1 MFLIRSELLILHLL
15 KTSVNHFFT
24 GRNTTVNNMGNQ
36 RIILIV
42 LVVIAA
48 IVFGAYKMGV
58 FSSEEEV
65 AVDSG
70 RSRASRS
77 IPVSGL
83 IAQPQVLESKITITG
98 SVIANESVEI
108 ASEISGKIE
117 SIFFDEGTDVKKGDL
132 LLTLNSDELEAQ
144 YEKLKYS
151 KKLRED
157 SEYRQRKL
165 LEKEAISQEEYE
177 IALTELNT
185 SIADIKLVE
194 AQLSKTKIRAP
205 FSGIIGLRYVSEGSY
220 INTNTR
226 IAYLASINPVKLEF
240 SVPGK
245 YSSKIKNG
253 DKIIFNTD
261 ATKKNYEGQVY
272 AIDPQIDQNT
282 RTLKIRAISQNTDGT
297 LVPGQFAKIE
307 LILQE
312 ADDAIM
318 LPTEA
323 VIPQLSGHK
332 IYKFE
337 NGIAKEL
344 SVEIGIRTST
354 QVEIVNGL
362 SLQDTVLVS
371 GLLQIKDGSAV
382 DITTL
387 N

>member
-1 MFLIRSELLILHLL
+1 
-15 KTSVNHFFT
+15 
-24 GRNTTVNNMGNQ
+24 MGNQ

-42 LVVIAA
+42 LVVIAGL
-48 IVFGAYKMGV
+48 VFGAYKMGM
-58 FSSEEEV
+58 FSKEE
-65 AVDSG
+65 AAAAPDSG
-70 RSRASRS
+70 ARASRS

-83 IAQPQVLESKITITG
+83 IARPQVLENKITITG

-108 ASEISGKIE
+108 TSEISGKIE
-117 SIFFDEGTDVKKGDL
+117 RIYFDEGTEVKKGDL
-132 LLTLNSDELEAQ
+132 LLKLDSDELEAQ
-144 YEKLKYS
+144 FEKLKYS

-205 FSGIIGLRYVSEGSY
+205 FDGVIGLRYVSEGSY
-220 INTNTR
+220 INTSTR
-226 IAYLASINPVKLEF
+226 IAYLANINPVKLEF

-253 DKIIFNTD
+253 DKIVFNTD
-261 ATKKNYEGQVY
+261 ATKKDYEGEVY

-297 LVPGQFAKIE
+297 LIPGQFAKIE

-312 ADDAIM
+312 ADNAIM
-318 LPTEA
+318 LPTES
-323 VIPQLSGHK
+323 VIPQLSGHR
-332 IYKFE
+332 IYKYE
-337 NGIAKEL
+337 NGKAKEL
-344 SVEIGIRTST
+344 NVEIGIRTST
-354 QVEIVNGL
+354 EVEIVSGL
-362 SLQDTVLVS
+362 TMQDTVLVS

-382 DITTL
+382 EITTL

>member
-1 MFLIRSELLILHLL
+1 
-15 KTSVNHFFT
+15 
-24 GRNTTVNNMGNQ
+24 MGNQ
-36 RIILIV
+36 RIILIA
-42 LVVIAA
+42 LVVISA

-58 FSSEEEV
+58 FSKEEE
-65 AVDSG
+65 ASSAG
-70 RSRASRS
+70 PGARASRT

-83 IAQPQVLESKITITG
+83 IARPQVLENKITITG

-108 ASEISGKIE
+108 TSEISGMIEKISFE
-117 SIFFDEGTDVKKGDL
+117 EGKTVKKGEL
-132 LLTLNSDELEAQ
+132 LIKLNSDELEAQ
-144 YEKLKYS
+144 FEKLKYS

-194 AQLSKTKIRAP
+194 AQLAKTKIRAP
-205 FSGIIGLRYVSEGSY
+205 FDGVIGLRYISEGSY
-220 INTNTR
+220 ITSNTR
-226 IAYLASINPVKLEF
+226 IAYLANINPVKLEF

-253 DKIIFNTD
+253 DKIVFNTD
-261 ATKKNYEGQVY
+261 ATINDYEGEVY

-297 LVPGQFAKIE
+297 LIPGQFAKIE

-312 ADDAIM
+312 ADNAIM
-318 LPTEA
+318 LPTES
-323 VIPQLSGHK
+323 VIPQLSGHR
-332 IYKFE
+332 IYKYE
-337 NGIAKEL
+337 NGKAKEL
-344 SVEIGIRTST
+344 NVEIGVRTST
-354 QVEIVNGL
+354 EVEIVNGL
-362 SLQDTVLVS
+362 NIQDTVLVS

-382 DITTL
+382 EITTL